1 MLPDPYDKDASKRQL
16 HDLECI
22 FNDKFAIFIDNDEK
36 DDRENIPM
44 RDNMIKLSS
53 DAHIADIN
61 SIKMAKTLE
70 MQSMPAKP
78 HKKDDKF
85 KGLCYFKRVRY
96 ENDKYYSS
104 DSSSSSEDN
113 DYQRILM

>member
-1 MLPDPYDKDASKRQL
+1 MLPDPNDMDASKKQL

-22 FNDKFAIFIDNDEK
+22 FNEKLAIFIDDEEI
-36 DDRENIPM
+36 DDRENIS
-44 RDNMIKLSS
+44 MIENLKTSS
-53 DAHIADIN
+53 SAAAIAV
-61 SIKMAKTLE
+61 IKSVHKMTTNTPE
-70 MQSMPAKP
+70 MQCMPAKP

-96 ENDKYYSS
+96 ENDQYSSS

-113 DYQRILM
+113 DYKR

>member
-1 MLPDPYDKDASKRQL
+1 MLLDPKDIDASKKEL

-22 FNDKFAIFIDNDEK
+22 FNDKFAIFIENDET
-36 DDRENIPM
+36 DGRENIQIM
-44 RDNMIKLSS
+44 TT
-53 DAHIADIN
+53 
-61 SIKMAKTLE
+61 KTQE
-70 MQSMPAKP
+70 MQSMAAKP

-96 ENDKYYSS
+96 ENDQYSSS

-113 DYQRILM
+113 DYKR